1 MRECVTFGQR
11 PRAILMVHA
20 AAGLTN
26 LKSEMEHG
34 SGFDADGYRVEASS
48 NISRETLAGSMKLP
62 ASFSW
67 LSPHTAEIG
76 RANARASK
84 KLFIKLS
91 IEQ

>member
-1 MRECVTFGQR
+1 
-11 PRAILMVHA
+11 MVHA

-48 NISRETLAGSMKLP
+48 NISCENSRREHETSGELFLVEPSKAEGAVLI
-62 ASFSW
+62 
-67 LSPHTAEIG
+67 HRDTAEIG

>member
-1 MRECVTFGQR
+1 
-11 PRAILMVHA
+11 MVHA

-67 LSPHTAEIG
+67 LSPQRRKG
-76 RANARASK
+76 RC
-84 KLFIKLS
+84 
-91 IEQ
+91 